1 MALYFSSM
9 DSNTVLLT
17 IGVAIYLIIYWRK
30 GGNQASTDA
39 NTSLKSVADARKME
53 IDDLK
58 ERVSTCEKLHREN
71 LTERGRMQGI
81 IEEKDK
87 RIVVLESV
95 DISRN
100 PVIVSFIE
108 NSAKREERI
117 LDAMKQISDFMQKLN
132 THMET
137 KA

>member
-1 MALYFSSM
+1 MIFSLPM
-9 DSNTVLLT
+9 DSNTLL
-17 IGVAIYLIIYWRK
+17 IFLGMVVGIFVYWRK

-39 NTSLKSVADARKME
+39 NASLKTVADARKME

-58 ERVSTCEKLHREN
+58 ERVTTCEKLHREN

-87 RIVVLESV
+87 RITILESV

-100 PVIVSFIE
+100 PLIMKFIE
-108 NSAKREERI
+108 SSGKREDKI
-117 LDAMKQISDFMQKLN
+117 LESLQKISTFLQQLN
-132 THMET
+132 DGMA
-137 KA
+137 KGA